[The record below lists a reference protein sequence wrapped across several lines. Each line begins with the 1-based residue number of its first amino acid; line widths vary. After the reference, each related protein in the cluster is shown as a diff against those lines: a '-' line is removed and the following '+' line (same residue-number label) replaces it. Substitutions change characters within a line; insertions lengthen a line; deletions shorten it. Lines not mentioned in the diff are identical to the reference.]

1 MSISSIILEKTKC
14 RRYTQLLPSFTP
26 IINSLSVTT
35 SVSAGYSLV
44 YVSGENF
51 FPYGTTYINFG
62 PYKQIPITF
71 FNSFY
76 ISFVVPL
83 NVPAGTYPVTAVNV
97 YNGNFSPGVNFSYPA
112 NLNYSNSIAY
122 TLT

>member
-14 RRYTQLLPSFTP
+14 RQYKKILPSFTP
-26 IINSLSVTT
+26 TINSLSVTT
-35 SVSAGYSLV
+35 STSGVYSLV

-62 PYKQIPITF
+62 PYKQVPITF

-83 NVPAGTYPVTAVNV
+83 NIPSGTYSVVAVNV
-97 YNGNFSPGVNFSYPA
+97 YNGNFSPPLHVSYPG